1 MRNRYVSSTLDELW
15 DPTALARRR
24 DDKRHWLRW
33 IATRL
38 PDPEEQ
44 KALKRALDEAYP
56 PSKWR
61 TIAGA
66 IVVGAGSRMVLT
78 ALGAIVEWFVQ
89 GWLGQ
94 IPWLK

>member
-1 MRNRYVSSTLDELW
+1 MNTKGS
-15 DPTALARRR
+15 
-24 DDKRHWLRW
+24 WLRW
-33 IATRL
+33 INARL

-56 PSKWR
+56 TSKWR

-66 IVVGAGSRMVLT
+66 IVFGAGSWIVLT

-94 IPWLK
+94 VLPWLK